1 MLNKNEFYKAK
12 ARINSFKK
20 HYGGKVIVKIDN
32 DLQPPQ
38 VCFFAPQI
46 FFQKLK
52 IKILVFLKEEFV
64 FVEEEVLK
72 NRFITTPERTWKEEM
87 KAGKLHFE
95 PHGTQPALKVFKDET
110 EIATTTKLEQTP
122 ETPTKKKKRFCCCF

>member
-38 VCFFAPQI
+38 
-46 FFQKLK
+46 
-52 IKILVFLKEEFV
+52 EEFV